1 MPDPGDKVKL
11 VAKQETVEGILMPSS
26 DANVVLLKLDNG
38 YNVGFEK
45 KEITKMEVLLKKN
58 EKKVQERKVIQDEN
72 LPIISILHTGGTIA
86 SKVDYRTGGVVAS
99 FSPAEL
105 VEMFPELQTIA
116 NIDSELISQMWS
128 DDLRFAHFSLI
139 AKKIEEHVKKGT
151 KGIIIGMGTD
161 NLAVAAAALSFI
173 VEASPVPIIFVGAQR
188 SSDRGSSDAAMN
200 LVCAAEFITKTD
212 FGGVAIC
219 MHETASDETCS
230 ILPAAKTYKLHSS
243 RRDAFKP
250 INTDPLARINFKT
263 KKIEFI
269 QKEYP
274 RKSAKL
280 ILRPNMEEKVGL
292 LKIHVNMFP
301 EQFEFFADKKYKGLV
316 IEGTGLGHTPGQTPN
331 PEAALHKKIYPAIK
345 KLIDS
350 GCIVVMA
357 TQCLFGGV
365 NMNVYDKGRD
375 LLHLGVIPGK
385 DMLANTAL
393 VKLSWLLGN
402 YSKEEAKKM
411 VGENLR
417 GEINE
422 RLMFVD
428 EFIKE

>member
-1 MPDPGDKVKL
+1 
-11 VAKQETVEGILMPSS
+11 
-26 DANVVLLKLDNG
+26 
-38 YNVGFEK
+38 
-45 KEITKMEVLLKKN
+45 
-58 EKKVQERKVIQDEN
+58 
-72 LPIISILHTGGTIA
+72 
-86 SKVDYRTGGVVAS
+86 
-99 FSPAEL
+99 
-105 VEMFPELQTIA
+105 
-116 NIDSELISQMWS
+116 
-128 DDLRFAHFSLI
+128 
-139 AKKIEEHVKKGT
+139 
-151 KGIIIGMGTD
+151 MGTD

-292 LKIHVNMFP
+292 LKIHLNMFP
-301 EQFEFFADKKYKGLV
+301 
-316 IEGTGLGHTPGQTPN
+316 
-331 PEAALHKKIYPAIK
+331 
-345 KLIDS
+345 
-350 GCIVVMA
+350 
-357 TQCLFGGV
+357 
-365 NMNVYDKGRD
+365 
-375 LLHLGVIPGK
+375 
-385 DMLANTAL
+385 
-393 VKLSWLLGN
+393 
-402 YSKEEAKKM
+402 
-411 VGENLR
+411 
-417 GEINE
+417 
-422 RLMFVD
+422 
-428 EFIKE
+428 